1 LEKVQAGSTPEQME
15 RFKKKLEGKSD
26 DEIKQLLVKQADS
39 MIGYQLTKKEAVS
52 DDEVRL
58 LLRVQPYPGHPNVG
72 NDLQVMQRIGNEW
85 KYAGKWG
92 VDIKEN

>member
-1 LEKVQAGSTPEQME
+1 MV
-15 RFKKKLEGKSD
+15 
-26 DEIKQLLVKQADS
+26 
-39 MIGYQLTKKEAVS
+39 GYEVTKKETVS

-58 LLRVQPYPGHPNVG
+58 LLLVKPYPGHPNEG
-72 NDLQVMQRIGNEW
+72 HDLQVMKKIGSEW

>member
-1 LEKVQAGSTPEQME
+1 MNCAPLSDSGAFF
-15 RFKKKLEGKSD
+15 FKLNAVIPLWPG
-26 DEIKQLLVKQADS
+26 V
-39 MIGYQLTKKEAVS
+39 GYQISEKQVIS

-58 LLRVQPYPGHPNVG
+58 LVLVQPHPGHPNVG
-72 NDLQVMQRIGNEW
+72 NDLQVMQKVGDAW